1 MSSIGDRRACILSVH
16 DAGNIVRIR
25 LSGSAKG
32 AMGAM
37 KVRVENLAKGEMVEG
52 WHRSLC
58 FSNNPFLH
66 RVFGETGA
74 YVRADWKRQ
83 SLKVYGAPR
92 AVDHARDLI
101 KNELERLAPLDYTV
115 TLLRRSV
122 GFFVRE
128 GIPQLKETLGENNV
142 RFATFS
148 RKITVTGGEEA
159 RHALECLI
167 ALSLKG
173 DHVLPNTSQGE
184 QTCPIC
190 RDDVSSPQQLGC
202 GHVYCAE
209 CLRHFLSSGLDSDQ
223 FPLTCLGDGA
233 RCPAF
238 DSHVSKHP
246 EELKCCK
253 TPDCIQLYRSVRP
266 GDPARSLHC
275 PSCFAA
281 VCNACNEDLHE
292 GLTCAES
299 RLRTTQAEQDR
310 LNDEWIA
317 SQGGRVKKCPRCS
330 VPIEKTLGCN
340 HMTCRCGA
348 HICWRCMGIFPAQ
361 TIYQHMHSAHGTI
374 HDDEPVPQVVHVNDP
389 ILQAEQQREFLR
401 QVELQRAAAIQNH
414 NANIA
419 AWQRQQQERERQHEE
434 GRVRERE
441 RLQQLERQQ
450 EEERVRERERL
461 QQLEQERVRL
471 ARARL
476 LQEERARQQR
486 EELMRDREMHRQLEQ
501 ARRQREERR
510 HQELQPPAIQ
520 PAEQETQRA
529 QDETWGCTIM

>member
-1 MSSIGDRRACILSVH
+1 MLSVH

-25 LSGSAKG
+25 LSGSAKE

-52 WHRSLC
+52 WHRSFC
-58 FSNNPFLH
+58 FSNNPFLR
-66 RVFGETGA
+66 RVFVETGA

-83 SLKVYGAPR
+83 SLKVYGPPR
-92 AVDHARDLI
+92 AVDHARNVI

-148 RKITVTGGEEA
+148 RKITVTGSEEA

-190 RDDVSSPQQLGC
+190 YDDVTSPQQLGC
-202 GHVYCAE
+202 GHVYCAA
-209 CLRHFLSSGLDSDQ
+209 CLRHFLSSALDSDQ
-223 FPLTCLGDGA
+223 LPLTCLGDEA
-233 RCPAF
+233 RCHVPIPIPTIQQFLPPTSFNRLLEAAF

-246 EELKCCK
+246 EEFKCCK
-253 TPDCIQLYRSVRP
+253 TPDCTQLYRPVRP
-266 GDPARSLHC
+266 RDPAKTLHC

-281 VCNACNEDLHE
+281 VCNACNEDSHE
-292 GLTCAES
+292 GLTCAQS
-299 RLRTTQAEQDR
+299 RLRKNQAEQDR
-310 LNDEWIA
+310 LNDAWIA

-330 VPIEKTLGCN
+330 VPIEKTYGCN

-348 HICWRCMGIFPAQ
+348 HVCWVCLGIFTAE
-361 TIYQHMHSAHGTI
+361 TIYPHLHTAH
-374 HDDEPVPQVVHVNDP
+374 
-389 ILQAEQQREFLR
+389 
-401 QVELQRAAAIQNH
+401 
-414 NANIA
+414 
-419 AWQRQQQERERQHEE
+419 
-434 GRVRERE
+434 
-441 RLQQLERQQ
+441 
-450 EEERVRERERL
+450 
-461 QQLEQERVRL
+461 
-471 ARARL
+471 
-476 LQEERARQQR
+476 
-486 EELMRDREMHRQLEQ
+486 
-501 ARRQREERR
+501 
-510 HQELQPPAIQ
+510 
-520 PAEQETQRA
+520 
-529 QDETWGCTIM
+529 